1 MNQEGMPNANTNA
14 AVLSIAVNDPE
25 NYDPRSNS
33 QYRAPSVQ
41 YSAGPR
47 PSVVITR
54 YIPIGRMNHGFL
66 TEEIMWLQ
74 RVLGSELERLGL
86 SEDHIY
92 AVLIA
97 VYQDIRLSHPD
108 FNP

>member
-1 MNQEGMPNANTNA
+1 
-14 AVLSIAVNDPE
+14 
-25 NYDPRSNS
+25 
-33 QYRAPSVQ
+33 
-41 YSAGPR
+41 
-47 PSVVITR
+47 
-54 YIPIGRMNHGFL
+54 MNHGFL

>member
-25 NYDPRSNS
+25 NYDPGSNL
-33 QYRAPSVQ
+33 QYQTPSVQ
-41 YSAGPR
+41 YNPGPP
-47 PSVVITR
+47 PSVVISR

-66 TEEIMWLQ
+66 TEEIRWLQ

-97 VYQDIRLSHPD
+97 VYQDIRLSHPG